1 MATTKKSPLS
11 AGGKITLQDV
21 DKMDQNALKAALK
34 DVIRLK
40 GANVSLAG
48 HQNHNSHGD
57 TVSRVRDLKAKV
69 SKAARGGTR

>member
-21 DKMDQNALKAALK
+21 DKMDQAALKAALK

-40 GANVSLAG
+40 GANIAMSG

-57 TVSRVRDLKAKV
+57 TVSKVRDIKAKV
-69 SKAARGGTR
+69 TKGINR